1 MEALRREIRI
11 TEKCLHDTN
20 LEIEVY
26 GFFID
31 QLEGTDK
38 PKRPLQHY
46 LEVYE
51 SKQRVAARFESELKK
66 LQEILKFAEE
76 KEERELAS

>member
-11 TEKCLHDTN
+11 TENCLRDC
-20 LEIEVY
+20 
-26 GFFID
+26 
-31 QLEGTDK
+31 
-38 PKRPLQHY
+38 Y
-46 LEVYE
+46 LELEVWELFIGHWENTSRDIKEFTDIYDL
-51 SKQRVAARFESELKK
+51 KLRCAARFESELKK